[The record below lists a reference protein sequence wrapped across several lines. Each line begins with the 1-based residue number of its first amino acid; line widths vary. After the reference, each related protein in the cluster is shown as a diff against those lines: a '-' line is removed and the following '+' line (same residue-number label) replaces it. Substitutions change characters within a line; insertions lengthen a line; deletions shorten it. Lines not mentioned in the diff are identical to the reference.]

1 MNTSARAR
9 QSERQIDS
17 YPAAFLGGWYA
28 FAHEEELRPG
38 QVLSFD
44 IDGEQLVAFRST
56 SDPGDIGV
64 LNRHCPHLGADLSQG
79 KVKQGCLECPFHSWQ
94 FASDGH
100 VTKIPYTKA
109 PLRAAL
115 KARRWYTTNFHGVL
129 CVWID
134 QDRSRRGEP
143 PPYQLRR
150 YPGVDAGTMVLRGR
164 RDAGLLRLHI
174 AELAENSA
182 DVAHFQYLHG
192 RMTVPFTTLKVPG
205 ITVHHDVLWFHDP
218 EQPEFAG
225 FRDVAVLELLGRR
238 LEFTRATAEVRFF
251 GPGSVMQ
258 FGFTFPNLGDLVLFQ
273 THTPTVAGDPMM
285 HRVRFRWFADRK
297 VPRPLVAYVVGS
309 WMSQLEADIHIWGRK
324 HYQGKPMLMPEERQ
338 LLEMR
343 RWYRQFYP
351 ASGAP

>member
-1 MNTSARAR
+1 VFLILIVARHDHQGARHHRRRLRLAVGPAALCFNLASMTLGYGLPRLLRLDKRQSIAIGMEIGIHNGTLAIAIASTPTLLNNSTMAIPPAIYSLIMFFTAGLFGWLVSRGRPQTARPFPSRLPAEDRLNTSARAR

-17 YPAAFLGGWYA
+17 YPAAFL
-28 FAHEEELRPG
+28 
-38 QVLSFD
+38 
-44 IDGEQLVAFRST
+44 
-56 SDPGDIGV
+56 
-64 LNRHCPHLGADLSQG
+64 
-79 KVKQGCLECPFHSWQ
+79 
-94 FASDGH
+94 
-100 VTKIPYTKA
+100 
-109 PLRAAL
+109 
-115 KARRWYTTNFHGVL
+115 
-129 CVWID
+129 
-134 QDRSRRGEP
+134 
-143 PPYQLRR
+143 
-150 YPGVDAGTMVLRGR
+150 
-164 RDAGLLRLHI
+164 
-174 AELAENSA
+174 

-205 ITVHHDVLWFHDP
+205 ITVHHDVLWFHDH